1 MITGH
6 TRIAG
11 VIGSPISH
19 SLSPLL
25 MNSWIA
31 AQRLDAAYLAFPA
44 AGNFGVDDF
53 RALARSGLA
62 GLNVTLPFKTLA
74 LEAADEASAMAI
86 AAGAANLLLF
96 RDGRI
101 AADNTDVEGVS
112 TALLEAGSRFSGKSV
127 LVLGAGGVARAVCV
141 AAQTGAA
148 KVITLANRTRERA
161 ARLSDMFETAGCVD
175 WSERQAAASKA
186 DIIVNATS
194 LGLDGVSDPNIDWK
208 KCASEPVVLD
218 TVYTPAQRPFI
229 AGARKAGL
237 KTIDGLSM
245 LIAQARPS
253 FQALYGLPVPDTLD
267 ADALLRRALSS

>member
-1 MITGH
+1 MISGR

-11 VIGSPISH
+11 VIGSPIAH

-31 AQRLDAAYLAFPA
+31 AQGLDAAYIALPA
-44 AGNFGVDDF
+44 ARNFGADDF

-74 LEAADEASAMAI
+74 LEVADEANATAI

-101 AADNTDVEGVS
+101 AADNTDIEGVS
-112 TALLEAGSRFSGKSV
+112 AALSEAGCGSSGKSV

-141 AAQTGAA
+141 AAQAGGART
-148 KVITLANRTRERA
+148 IIIANRTRERA
-161 ARLSDMFETAGCVD
+161 ATLSRMFRTARSTD
-175 WSERQAAASKA
+175 WSERQAAAREA

-194 LGLDGVSDPNIDWK
+194 LGLDGVSDPQIDWQTCK
-208 KCASEPVVLD
+208 SGTLVFD
-218 TVYTPAQRPFI
+218 TVYTPSHRPFMDS
-229 AGARKAGL
+229 ARSAGL
-237 KTIDGLSM
+237 RTVDGLSM

-253 FQALYGLPVPDTLD
+253 FTALFGSPVPDAPD
-267 ADALLRRALSS
+267 AEDLLRKALSS